1 MGDIYGIAQLVLTM
15 VKERG
20 WVVRYESPE
29 AEARGIMKEDA
40 TLFAVPM
47 IVGFVLGTEQH
58 AKEIRQSFV
67 RLREAQDCEVCGI
80 GGATVCMRMEIDGK
94 WESPCLCDP
103 CAVQVKLRADELRK
117 EREG

>member
-40 TLFAVPM
+40 TLFAIPL
-47 IVGFVLGTEQH
+47 IVGFVLGTAEH
-58 AKEIRQSFV
+58 AKDIRRSFV
-67 RLREAQDCEVCGI
+67 RLRVAQECEVCSI

-103 CAVQVKLRADELRK
+103 CAVHVKLRADELRE

>member
-40 TLFAVPM
+40 
-47 IVGFVLGTEQH
+47 
-58 AKEIRQSFV
+58 
-67 RLREAQDCEVCGI
+67 
-80 GGATVCMRMEIDGK
+80 RMEMDGK

-103 CAVQVKLRADELRK
+103 CAVKVKLRADELRE
-117 EREG
+117 EREGA